1 MLKFIKH
8 HLDTI
13 TGIGVFPAI
22 SFVLFF
28 SFFLIML
35 WWLRSV
41 SHRHITHM
49 SSLPLLEDAPS
60 NETGSHAHG

>member
-8 HLDTI
+8 HMDTI
-13 TGIGVFPAI
+13 SGIGIYPVI

-28 SFFLIML
+28 SFFLGML

-41 SHRHITHM
+41 SKGHIAHM
-49 SSLPLLEDAPS
+49 TALPLAEDLNTNDS
-60 NETGSHAHG
+60 VHHAN

>member
-8 HLDTI
+8 HMDTI
-13 TGIGVFPAI
+13 AGIGIYPAI

-28 SFFLIML
+28 SFFLGML

-41 SHRHITHM
+41 SQGHIAHM
-49 SSLPLLEDAPS
+49 TALPLAEDHNINDRAH
-60 NETGSHAHG
+60 HAN